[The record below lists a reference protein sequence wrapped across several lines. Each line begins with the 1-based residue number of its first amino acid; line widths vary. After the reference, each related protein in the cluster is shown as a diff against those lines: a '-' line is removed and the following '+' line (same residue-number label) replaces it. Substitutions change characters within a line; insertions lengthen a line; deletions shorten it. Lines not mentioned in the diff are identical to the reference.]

1 MGFLRRP
8 VEEEALGGPGSVT
21 HADDAFRGTDLLL
34 LPSLAL
40 EDAAQ

>member
-1 MGFLRRP
+1 MFLQRL
-8 VEEEALGGPGSVT
+8 VEEEARGGPGTVT

-34 LPSLAL
+34 LPPLAL

>member
-1 MGFLRRP
+1 MLFLRRLG
-8 VEEEALGGPGSVT
+8 EEKARGGPGSVT

-40 EDAAQ
+40 EDATQ